1 MPRKKECRSCYS
13 IANRFQRKILTLVF
27 LSTVVPMIIAVIC
40 LYYLIFNIV
49 ASEIGIPEAIGYA
62 LIPAAKRAALIAIV
76 GFFVSV
82 VLIWMWALI
91 VSHRLVGPLERL
103 CRELDE
109 RITGKKKGY
118 IYFRKADYLAI
129 LVGRINLLLE
139 RLK

>member
-1 MPRKKECRSCYS
+1 
-13 IANRFQRKILTLVF
+13 
-27 LSTVVPMIIAVIC
+27 MIIAVIC